1 MLLLLLFAKVV
12 FFTFYYR
19 DVAIIVKKM
28 FSENFSIKTENLLT
42 FVTSEKYQGSVPDW
56 VKKRFF
62 EILLCKADSHGRIQ
76 KS

>member
-28 FSENFSIKTENLLT
+28 FSENFSIKTKNLLT
-42 FVTSEKYQGSVPDW
+42 FVMKGKASNQGPVPD
-56 VKKRFF
+56 
-62 EILLCKADSHGRIQ
+62 
-76 KS
+76 